1 MRQVGVL
8 SDLVPPRPSKT
19 SRIGIKIQNSES
31 SFPFSCPRILP
42 EPNFCSGQDSADK
55 EAKGPRR
62 PGACQKHTVLA
73 SGPNGNFQPS
83 IFFHFCIV
91 GAFAPRVSYHLHC
104 CHSYHPLSPVPEALV
119 STSPAS
125 RPQPTSLVPP
135 RSQSVSSLCTQD
147 TDEGHLCLGVETPGR
162 RAGSHL
168 FYYPHCPGSPL
179 LGLSS
184 PSWPSWP
191 WGTVCTAKTKQR
203 SNINF

>member
-1 MRQVGVL
+1 MSHLDLQKQAESGLKSRTLNLPSHFHVPEFCQSQTFAQVRILQTRKPRAPEGQGLARSIL
-8 SDLVPPRPSKT
+8 SWPLIQTAT
-19 SRIGIKIQNSES
+19 SSPV
-31 SFPFSCPRILP
+31 SFPTSVLW
-42 EPNFCSGQDSADK
+42 
-55 EAKGPRR
+55 GPLR
-62 PGACQKHTVLA
+62 PGPLTIDIAAT
-73 SGPNGNFQPS
+73 PTT
-83 IFFHFCIV
+83 
-91 GAFAPRVSYHLHC
+91 
-104 CHSYHPLSPVPEALV
+104 LSPVPEPLV

-125 RPQPTSLVPP
+125 RPQPTLLVPP
-135 RSQSVSSLCTQD
+135 GSQSVSSLCTQD

-191 WGTVCTAKTKQR
+191 WDTVCTAQTKQR